1 MAKKTTRKGKSQ
13 NTFLSKNT
21 GKVLLAL
28 IATGSFAIAFGSEKI
43 SKFIPLQSSS
53 GACLNQFYRE
63 VPPLLNKESLTKHS
77 YALCFNDFNYTCLNQ
92 TSLDLNAE
100 HSKLIVD
107 LENETIKINEELKT
121 LRETISNTLST
132 LSTEKRILVEFP
144 ELSNFFV
151 TNSGV
156 TTLALPIQSI
166 RDILG
171 KYDN

>member
-1 MAKKTTRKGKSQ
+1 MARIPKYKIDEMVKFLIKPVLNKKEILT
-13 NTFLSKNT
+13 N
-21 GKVLLAL
+21 KVKEV
-28 IATGSFAIAFGSEKI
+28 SEKI
-43 SKFIPLQSSS
+43 LDDITPQEIKDLSEDLKKEYLPKRKFLYVYVL
-53 GACLNQFYRE
+53 GLGKYT
-63 VPPLLNKESLTKHS
+63 L
-77 YALCFNDFNYTCLNQ
+77 YFNNFKYTCLNQ

-121 LRETISNTLST
+121 LRETISNTIST

>member
-1 MAKKTTRKGKSQ
+1 MYVLGLGKY
-13 NTFLSKNT
+13 T
-21 GKVLLAL
+21 
-28 IATGSFAIAFGSEKI
+28 
-43 SKFIPLQSSS
+43 
-53 GACLNQFYRE
+53 
-63 VPPLLNKESLTKHS
+63 
-77 YALCFNDFNYTCLNQ
+77 LCFNDFNYTCLNQ

>member
-1 MAKKTTRKGKSQ
+1 MARVPKYKIEEMVKFLIKPLLDKREVLTNKTKE
-13 NTFLSKNT
+13 
-21 GKVLLAL
+21 V
-28 IATGSFAIAFGSEKI
+28 SEKI
-43 SKFIPLQSSS
+43 LDEITKQEIKDLKKEYLPKRKFLYVYVL
-53 GACLNQFYRE
+53 GLGKYT
-63 VPPLLNKESLTKHS
+63 L
-77 YALCFNDFNYTCLNQ
+77 YFNNFKYTCLNQ

>member
-1 MAKKTTRKGKSQ
+1 MARIPKYKIDEMVKFLIKPVLNKKEILT
-13 NTFLSKNT
+13 N
-21 GKVLLAL
+21 KVKEV
-28 IATGSFAIAFGSEKI
+28 SEKI
-43 SKFIPLQSSS
+43 LDDITPQEIKDLSEDLK
-53 GACLNQFYRE
+53 
-63 VPPLLNKESLTKHS
+63 KEYLINRKYLYVYVLGLGKYT
-77 YALCFNDFNYTCLNQ
+77 LCFNDFNYTCLNQ

>member
-13 NTFLSKNT
+13 TTFLSKNT

-77 YALCFNDFNYTCLNQ
+77 YALCFNDFNVMY
-92 TSLDLNAE
+92 
-100 HSKLIVD
+100 
-107 LENETIKINEELKT
+107 
-121 LRETISNTLST
+121 
-132 LSTEKRILVEFP
+132 
-144 ELSNFFV
+144 
-151 TNSGV
+151 SGV
-156 TTLALPIQSI
+156 SKTPLWSASI
-166 RDILG
+166 
-171 KYDN
+171 

>member
-1 MAKKTTRKGKSQ
+1 MARVPKYKIDEMVKFLIKPLLDKREVLTNKTKE
-13 NTFLSKNT
+13 
-21 GKVLLAL
+21 V
-28 IATGSFAIAFGSEKI
+28 SEKI
-43 SKFIPLQSSS
+43 LDEIIPQEIKDLPE
-53 GACLNQFYRE
+53 NIK
-63 VPPLLNKESLTKHS
+63 KEYLINRKYLYVYVLGLGKYT
-77 YALCFNDFNYTCLNQ
+77 LCFNDFNYTCLNQ

-107 LENETIKINEELKT
+107 LENEMVKINEELKT
-121 LRETISNTLST
+121 LRQTISNTLST

>member
-1 MAKKTTRKGKSQ
+1 MARISKYKIDEMVKFLIKPVLNKKEILT
-13 NTFLSKNT
+13 N
-21 GKVLLAL
+21 KVKEV
-28 IATGSFAIAFGSEKI
+28 SEKI
-43 SKFIPLQSSS
+43 LDDITPQEIKDLKKEYLSKRKYLYVYVL
-53 GACLNQFYRE
+53 GLGKY
-63 VPPLLNKESLTKHS
+63 T
-77 YALCFNDFNYTCLNQ
+77 LCFNDFNYTCLNQ

>member
-1 MAKKTTRKGKSQ
+1 MARVPKYKIEEMVKFLIKPILNKKEILT
-13 NTFLSKNT
+13 N
-21 GKVLLAL
+21 KVKEV
-28 IATGSFAIAFGSEKI
+28 SEKI
-43 SKFIPLQSSS
+43 LDDITPQEIKDLSEDIKKEYLSKRKYLYVYVL
-53 GACLNQFYRE
+53 GLGKY
-63 VPPLLNKESLTKHS
+63 T
-77 YALCFNDFNYTCLNQ
+77 LCFNDFNYTCLNQ

-132 LSTEKRILVEFP
+132 LSTEKRILVEFL

>member
-1 MAKKTTRKGKSQ
+1 MARVPKYKIEEMVKFLIKPILNKKEILT
-13 NTFLSKNT
+13 N
-21 GKVLLAL
+21 KVKEV
-28 IATGSFAIAFGSEKI
+28 SEKI
-43 SKFIPLQSSS
+43 LDDITPQEIKDLKKEYLPIRKFLYVYVL
-53 GACLNQFYRE
+53 GLGKY
-63 VPPLLNKESLTKHS
+63 T
-77 YALCFNDFNYTCLNQ
+77 LCFNDFNYTCLNQ

-132 LSTEKRILVEFP
+132 LSTEKRILVEFL

>member
-1 MAKKTTRKGKSQ
+1 MARVPKYKIEEMVKFLIKPILNKKEILT
-13 NTFLSKNT
+13 N
-21 GKVLLAL
+21 KVKEV
-28 IATGSFAIAFGSEKI
+28 SEKI
-43 SKFIPLQSSS
+43 LDDITPQEIKDLKKEYLPKRKFLYVYVL
-53 GACLNQFYRE
+53 GLGKYT
-63 VPPLLNKESLTKHS
+63 L
-77 YALCFNDFNYTCLNQ
+77 YFNNFKYTCLNQ

-132 LSTEKRILVEFP
+132 LSTEKRILVEFL

>member
-1 MAKKTTRKGKSQ
+1 MARIPKYKIDEMVKFLIKPVLNKKEILTNKLKE
-13 NTFLSKNT
+13 
-21 GKVLLAL
+21 V
-28 IATGSFAIAFGSEKI
+28 SEKI
-43 SKFIPLQSSS
+43 LDDITPQEIKD
-53 GACLNQFYRE
+53 
-63 VPPLLNKESLTKHS
+63 LNKEYLPKRKFLYVYVLGLGKYTL
-77 YALCFNDFNYTCLNQ
+77 YFNNFKYTCLNQ

>member
-1 MAKKTTRKGKSQ
+1 MARVPKYKIDEMVKFLIKPVLNKKEILT
-13 NTFLSKNT
+13 N
-21 GKVLLAL
+21 KVKEV
-28 IATGSFAIAFGSEKI
+28 SEKI
-43 SKFIPLQSSS
+43 LDDITPQEIKDLKKEYLPKRKFLYVYVL
-53 GACLNQFYRE
+53 GLGKYT
-63 VPPLLNKESLTKHS
+63 L
-77 YALCFNDFNYTCLNQ
+77 YFNDFNYVCLHQ
-92 TSLDLNAE
+92 TSLSLNAE
-100 HSKLIVD
+100 HSKLVVD
-107 LENETIKINEELKT
+107 LENEMVKINEELKT

-144 ELSNFFV
+144 ELSDFFV